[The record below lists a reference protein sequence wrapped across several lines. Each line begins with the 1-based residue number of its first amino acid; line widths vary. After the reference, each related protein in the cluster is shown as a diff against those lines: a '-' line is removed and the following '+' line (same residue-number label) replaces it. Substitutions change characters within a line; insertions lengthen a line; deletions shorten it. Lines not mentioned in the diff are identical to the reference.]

1 MKEKDEKIIA
11 YRIGQGL
18 FCPDCYEKTV
28 RDLKAVQDPEEPQVT
43 VPAKAIKE
51 GDIRIYIC
59 EQCEAIKGDPKVL
72 SVEKQRELETLRE
85 QRILQMRLAV
95 LGVPDKLEKTKPIER
110 RARRQDA
117 FVDLEDMMDDIFFKV
132 HFIQD
137 FFSHRVPDDEIFSDS
152 GRSGFYH
159 ILFDLEEDIKFVQDG
174 MSMIKNKKNHK
185 DPDSANAVNLA
196 DGLLETIE
204 AARSTGKI

>member
-18 FCPDCYEKTV
+18 FCPDCYEKAV
-28 RDLKAVQDPEEPQVT
+28 RDIKAVQDPEEPQVT

-59 EQCEAIKGDPKVL
+59 ERCEAIKGDPKVL

-85 QRILQMRLAV
+85 QRVLQMRL
-95 LGVPDKLEKTKPIER
+95 GVPDDMENHKPKER
-110 RARRQDA
+110 RGREQDA
-117 FVDLEDMMDDIFFKV
+117 FLDLKDMMDDIFFKV
-132 HFIQD
+132 HFIED

-174 MSMIKNKKNHK
+174 MSMMKNKGNHK
-185 DPDSANAVNLA
+185 DLDSAYAVNLA
-196 DGLLETIE
+196 DGLLETIKTAR
-204 AARSTGKI
+204 AAGKI